1 MKYSY
6 LLLLFTLATWV
17 CRAQPSS
24 SIDNSRLIDFYQT
37 QRYADAL
44 NYLKSVYPE
53 PVTDVQAL
61 SQLAYSSRM
70 SNHLNDAD
78 AYYQRIYNSDS
89 TNMGALY
96 NLASINVRRGNVIKA
111 RFYFQQITAKDTTNF
126 LAYKQLAK
134 LSMGENDIP
143 KYIIYLQKANK
154 LDPGEPDV
162 ASDLS
167 NIYVNLNL
175 LPQAEKVLGA
185 AIAVDSSDISILQS
199 YIKLTYAQ
207 KKWKETLKTCSQLVQ
222 LGDRSN
228 KTLTRMGE
236 AYYQL
241 KNYACGAETL
251 VSMSEEL
258 QTETSYYFTAMCYKK
273 LNDKAM
279 AIKYLLK
286 TIDESISPSIT
297 TYYGELAGAY
307 QTQKKYPKSVAAYQR
322 GLSFSADPLLYYS
335 LASLYD
341 EMKDKGNAIRNY
353 KKYLNTKPDAKQ
365 LTYVNFT
372 KSRLAQLRN

>member
-1 MKYSY
+1 MKGIY
-6 LLLLFTLATWV
+6 LCFLFIITAMV
-17 CRAQPSS
+17 SRAQVAPKV
-24 SIDNSRLIDFYQT
+24 DNSRLIDYYQT
-37 QRYADAL
+37 QRYAEAL
-44 NYLKSVYPE
+44 TYLKSIYPE

-78 AYYQRIYNSDS
+78 VYYQRIYNSDS

-111 RFYFQQITAKDTTNF
+111 KFYFQQIVARDTVNF

-134 LSMGENDIP
+134 LSFGENDIP
-143 KYIIYLQKANK
+143 RYITYLQKANK
-154 LDPGEPDV
+154 LDPAEPDV

-167 NIYVNLNL
+167 NIYVSMNL
-175 LPQAEKVLGA
+175 LPQAEKVLGT
-185 AIAVDSSDISILQS
+185 AIAVDSSDISVLQS

-207 KKWKETLKTCSQLVQ
+207 KKWKETLKTCTQLVQ

-236 AYYQL
+236 SYYHL
-241 KNYACGAETL
+241 KDYACGAETL
-251 VSMSEEL
+251 VSMGEEL

-273 LNDKAM
+273 LNDKNM
-279 AIKYLLK
+279 AVKYLSK
-286 TIDESISPSIT
+286 TIAESISPSIT

-322 GLSFSADPLLYYS
+322 GLSFDADPLLYYS

-341 EMKDKGNAIRNY
+341 EMKDKSNAIKYY
-353 KKYLNTKPDAKQ
+353 KKYLDAKPDAKQ
-365 LTYVNFT
+365 LTYINFT
-372 KSRLAQLRN
+372 KGRLAQLTN